1 VARDKRHLSPREK
14 NNQNKNSWELKG
26 DPGIVRLGAP
36 NDLVQKRKRE
46 KEASPTQGEEPPAGL
61 GQGHGIVE
69 NDRQNRLVHREA
81 ADERNPEAGIE
92 HGRLHLDEGGIL
104 QIKSEPAENEHQYR
118 SHQRHGRQPPC
129 RNKRDGEGD
138 GDRRH
143 QEDCGGEEPGVWAA
157 QDRRRQERRNRG
169 LEKFWPRVREKE

>member
-46 KEASPTQGEEPPAGL
+46 KEASPTQGEEPPAAL
-61 GQGHGIVE
+61 GQGHSAVE
-69 NDRQNRLVHREA
+69 NDRQNRLVDREA
-81 ADERNPEAGIE
+81 ADERYPEAGIE

-104 QIKSEPAENEHQYR
+104 QIKREPAETEHESRGHERQ
-118 SHQRHGRQPPC
+118 GRQPPC
-129 RNKRDGEGD
+129 RNKPCLSG
-138 GDRRH
+138 
-143 QEDCGGEEPGVWAA
+143 
-157 QDRRRQERRNRG
+157 
-169 LEKFWPRVREKE
+169 